1 MSSMPL
7 GPEFRAQTPN
17 LSVLS
22 GKNVLIAGGASGLG
36 AAITKKF
43 AENGA
48 YIIVDIQAEKGEG
61 LCERAFRTGTASI
74 A

>member
-1 MSSMPL
+1 MSSIPL
-7 GPEFRAQTPN
+7 GPEYLAQPPN

-22 GKNVLIAGGASGLG
+22 GKNALITGGASGLG

-48 YIIVDIQAEKGEG
+48 HITIADIQAEKGEAYASELSGQG
-61 LCERAFRTGTASI
+61 LL
-74 A
+74 

>member
-1 MSSMPL
+1 M
-7 GPEFRAQTPN
+7 
-17 LSVLS
+17 
-22 GKNVLIAGGASGLG
+22 LIAGGASGLG

-48 YIIVDIQAEKGEG
+48 YIIVDIQAEKRGG

>member
-1 MSSMPL
+1 MSPIPI
-7 GPEFRAQTPN
+7 GPEYLAQPLN

-22 GKNVLIAGGASGLG
+22 GKNALIIDRASGLG

-48 YIIVDIQAEKGEG
+48 HYNCGYPGRKKGRFM
-61 LCERAFRTGTASI
+61 RASFLDGV
-74 A
+74 

>member
-1 MSSMPL
+1 MSSIPL
-7 GPEFRAQTPN
+7 GPEYLAQPPN

-22 GKNVLIAGGASGLG
+22 GKNALITGGVSGLG

-48 YIIVDIQAEKGEG
+48 HIIIADIQAEKGEAYASELSGQG
-61 LCERAFRTGTASI
+61 L
-74 A
+74 